1 MALVS
6 TQRPACS
13 FNLQSAHDS
22 AAHRRVKY
30 WTATGAFWGAASG
43 LLGGPTLFYSVTGVG
58 LEADLKQALA
68 SLVCG
73 AAGAMMGAAGAAIV
87 AILMRRR
94 VRSEPA
100 RRFTSSGLRLVD
112 ISEAREYGLYNDQ
125 LPVLATREE
134 PAQ

>member
-1 MALVS
+1 VNDRRERLALVS
-6 TQRPACS
+6 
-13 FNLQSAHDS
+13 NLQSAHDS
-22 AAHRRVKY
+22 AAPGRVKY

-43 LLGGPTLFYSVTGVG
+43 LLGGPTLFYSVACVG

-73 AAGAMMGAAGAAIV
+73 AAGAMLGAAGAAIV

-94 VRSEPA
+94 LRSDSA

-125 LPVLATREE
+125 LPVLATRDE
-134 PAQ
+134 PDQ